1 MIKDKRGQEQST
13 TVTWVIVLIIMVLA
27 VISIWWAYDTF
38 QKGTFPWQKSTISI
52 VAQACSTAC
61 TGNDQFAYCTVAQA
75 CSTACTGNDQFAYC
89 TEEKTIKITKNDYE
103 SLGIEAK
110 KAQLEDAKLSID
122 STQRSVKG
130 TCEELAGSRN
140 VINWFVSNCD
150 TIDCSAA

>member
-52 VAQACSTAC
+52 
-61 TGNDQFAYCTVAQA
+61 VAQA

-140 VINWFVSNCD
+140 VINWFVSDCD